1 MKNITLSIIFSLFFI
16 SLCQASPTYN
26 AEISVD
32 VTSSN
37 VADAKKQAL
46 NEATRK
52 GLNEVILTISTE
64 ETIAEMNKLNDNQIQ
79 HFISGIQV
87 LMEKS
92 SSIRYIANLK
102 IEVNKEILTAFIKEN
117 NLPLII
123 SQTQHSLIIP
133 LLEKEDGSLDI
144 WANDN
149 IWRNAFLE
157 KSNLQSGYLKFY
169 NIEKNLGNISSI
181 DATTIYNMTPSK
193 FAELSSFNNTENIF
207 VLKYSLKDNKVYI
220 KSFPSEKIIET
231 NIDTDSPSLMID
243 KILPLIKSDKKQ
255 ITTTNDILA
264 SVEKFEIIYTYP
276 NLSQWVNLKSLLEKE
291 PLVENLKI
299 ISMAN
304 KKIHFNF
311 IYKGILEKLQTTLSL
326 NGYTLRNNGEYYVI
340 N

>member
-1 MKNITLSIIFSLFFI
+1 
-16 SLCQASPTYN
+16 
-26 AEISVD
+26 
-32 VTSSN
+32 
-37 VADAKKQAL
+37 
-46 NEATRK
+46 
-52 GLNEVILTISTE
+52 
-64 ETIAEMNKLNDNQIQ
+64 
-79 HFISGIQV
+79 
-87 LMEKS
+87 
-92 SSIRYIANLK
+92 
-102 IEVNKEILTAFIKEN
+102 
-117 NLPLII
+117 
-123 SQTQHSLIIP
+123 
-133 LLEKEDGSLDI
+133 
-144 WANDN
+144 
-149 IWRNAFLE
+149 
-157 KSNLQSGYLKFY
+157 
-169 NIEKNLGNISSI
+169 
-181 DATTIYNMTPSK
+181 MTPSK

-243 KILPLIKSDKKQ
+243 KILPLIKGDKKQ

-264 SVEKFEIIYTYP
+264 SVEKFEIIYTYQ